1 MPFRYRL
8 QKVLDFR
15 IKKKEEQLQEV
26 LKAKQEV
33 DRIQKLIDDNN
44 LEIKGVIKIMRTT
57 TDYRQM
63 DSYDKYLKH
72 LYEKGEELEKQ
83 KEEAIKKLEEEQAK
97 LVEREK
103 ELKVLEK
110 HKEKALEAYKEEE
123 KIAENKLLS
132 EVAVQKY
139 FRVKKEQKEEEF
151 EEEININIEK

>member
-26 LKAKQEV
+26 IKAKNEV
-33 DRIQKLIDDNN
+33 DRIQGLIDANN
-44 LEIKGVIKIMRTT
+44 KEIAGVIQTMRTSK
-57 TDYRQM
+57 DFRMM

-72 LYEKGEELEKQ
+72 LYEKGEELEQQKQ
-83 KEEAIKKLEEEQAK
+83 EALNKLEEEKQK

-103 ELKVLEK
+103 EVKVLEK
-110 HKEKALEAYKEEE
+110 HKEKMKEIYIEEE
-123 KIAENKLLS
+123 KQAENKQLS

-139 FRVKKEQKEEEF
+139 FRQTKERKEEEG
-151 EEEININIEK
+151 ED

>member
-33 DRIQKLIDDNN
+33 DRIQLLIDKNN
-44 LEIKGVIKIMRTT
+44 EEISGVIHIMHTT
-57 TDYRQM
+57 TDFRQM

-83 KEEAIKKLEEEQAK
+83 LQEAIKVLKIEQDK

-103 ELKVLEK
+103 EVKVLEK
-110 HKEKALEAYKEEE
+110 HKEKAIEAYKEEE
-123 KIAENKLLS
+123 KILENKQLS

-139 FRVKKEQKEEEF
+139 FQKTKEKKEENEDL
-151 EEEININIEK
+151 

>member
-33 DRIQKLIDDNN
+33 DRIQALIDANN
-44 LEIKGVIKIMRTT
+44 EEINGVIKIMRTAA
-57 TDYRQM
+57 DFRLM

-83 KEEAIKKLEEEQAK
+83 KQEAIKVLEIEKAK

-103 ELKVLEK
+103 EVKVLEK
-110 HKEKALEAYKEEE
+110 HKEKALEAYREEE
-123 KIAENKLLS
+123 KILENKLLS
-132 EVAVQKY
+132 EVAVQK
-139 FRVKKEQKEEEF
+139 FFQKTKEKKEEMPEEYD
-151 EEEININIEK
+151 

>member
-33 DRIQKLIDDNN
+33 YRIECLIEENN
-44 LEIKGVIKIMRTT
+44 KEISGVINIMRTT
-57 TDYRQM
+57 TDFRQM

-72 LYEKGEELEKQ
+72 LYQKGTELDNQ
-83 KEEAIKKLEEEQAK
+83 KLEAEQLLEIEQEK

-103 ELKVLEK
+103 EVKVLEK
-110 HKEKALEAYKEEE
+110 HKEKMKEIYIEEE
-123 KIAENKLLS
+123 KALENKRLS
-132 EVAVQKY
+132 EVAVQK
-139 FRVKKEQKEEEF
+139 FFQKTRAKKEEEG
-151 EEEININIEK
+151 EDD

>member
-15 IKKKEEQLQEV
+15 IRRKEEQLQEV

-33 DRIQKLIDDNN
+33 DRIQLLIDENN
-44 LEIKGVIKIMRTT
+44 KEIQGVIQIMRTT
-57 TDYRQM
+57 SDFRQM

-72 LYEKGEELEKQ
+72 LYDKAEELEKQ
-83 KEEAIKKLEEEQAK
+83 KQDAIKLLEIEQAK

-103 ELKVLEK
+103 EVKVLEK
-110 HKEKALEAYKEEE
+110 HKEKAIEAYKEEE
-123 KIAENKLLS
+123 KALENKQLS

-139 FRVKKEQKEEEF
+139 FQKTKARKEEEN
-151 EEEININIEK
+151 EA